1 MAKVLVVED
10 DLDVADVV
18 RDTLRADNFVV
29 DVANNIRDAK
39 HFLSVSSYDILV
51 LDWELPDGAGV
62 DLCKEVKMTGEPT
75 AILMLTGRSSTN
87 DRVHG
92 LDSGADDYLT
102 KPFETS
108 ELLARL
114 RSFMRRLWQKKA
126 ESLKIGSLEMEIQ
139 TRKVFRDGEEV
150 RLLKKEFELLE
161 LLMRNPGDHFS
172 TEYLLDKLWG
182 QDSDAG
188 SDAVFQCIRR
198 LRRKLDKPDGDSLIA
213 LDHGFGYRINSQN

>member
-10 DLDVADVV
+10 DTGVADVV

-29 DVANNIRDAK
+29 DVAGTIQDAR
-39 HFLSVSSYDILV
+39 HFLKVSSYDILV

-62 DLCKEVKMTGEPT
+62 DLCREIRQTGEPVP
-75 AILMLTGRSSTN
+75 ILMLTGRSATS
-87 DRVHG
+87 DRVQG

-102 KPFETS
+102 KPFECS

-126 ESLKIGSLEMEIQ
+126 ESLQVGALEMEIQ
-139 TRKVFRDGEEV
+139 TRKVFRDGEEI
-150 RLLKKEFELLE
+150 RLLKKEFDLLE
-161 LLMRNPGDHFS
+161 LLMRSPKERFS

-182 QDSDAG
+182 EDSEAG
-188 SDAVFQCIRR
+188 NDAVFQCIRR
-198 LRRKLDKPDGDSLIA
+198 LRRKLDKEGKDSMIA
-213 LDHGFGYRINSQN
+213 LDHGFGYRLNS